1 MVSRITENFFM
12 VKCMVLAASNIIFI
26 FNAFENMGQ
35 IELNKAV
42 LKSGSKKCTTY
53 SAITS
58 EIYTLQ
64 TKITYI

>member
-1 MVSRITENFFM
+1 
-12 VKCMVLAASNIIFI
+12 
-26 FNAFENMGQ
+26 MGQ

-42 LKSGSKKCTTY
+42 LKSGAKKCTTY